1 MHIRF
6 VIAATLLCGAIA
18 ASAQVREQI
27 TVEAVDVPVYVFSNG
42 KPVRHLSKD
51 DFELF
56 VNGKP
61 QPVDY
66 FETVDFAAPPGRRL
80 RRRKA
85 LRSPREEGSRSSAT
99 GVSFFSYSISFSQAP
114 KGRST
119 A

>member
-27 TVEAVDVPVYVFSNG
+27 TVEAVDVPVYVFAKG
-42 KPVRHLSKD
+42 KPVRQLSKN

-61 QPVDY
+61 QPIDY
-66 FETVDFAAPPGRRL
+66 FEMVDFTAPPAAPSSHDAAPAAQPDLRERRMFL
-80 RRRKA
+80 
-85 LRSPREEGSRSSAT
+85 LL
-99 GVSFFSYSISFSQAP
+99 
-114 KGRST
+114 
-119 A
+119 